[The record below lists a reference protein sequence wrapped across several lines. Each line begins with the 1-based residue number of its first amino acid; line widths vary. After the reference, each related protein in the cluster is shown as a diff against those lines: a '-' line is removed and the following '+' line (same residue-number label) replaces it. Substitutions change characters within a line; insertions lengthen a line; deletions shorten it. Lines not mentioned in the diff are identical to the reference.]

1 MKSWYELRK
10 DDAYKLEQEFLK
22 NEIAREENLAMHLQI
37 ILGMFFVITCFSII
51 FYMIV
56 CHVNSLDVFILLLF
70 GLIMGIVIVVMSTI
84 EYHIK
89 FNSWLLVKHKIV
101 KK

>member
-1 MKSWYELRK
+1 MKSWYSLTKK
-10 DDAYKLEQEFLK
+10 DARKLEDEFLK
-22 NEIAREENLAMHLQI
+22 HEVAREENIAMHLQI
-37 ILGMFFVITCFSII
+37 VLGILLVIICTSILFAFIITDIINWYIFV
-51 FYMIV
+51 
-56 CHVNSLDVFILLLF
+56 LLLF
-70 GLIMGIVIVVMSTI
+70 GLIMGIIIVAMATI